1 MAKYIIEIEDDPFG
15 SIESSDMLWRAKGF
29 KSLVFDKK
37 GLEKLT
43 PYKERATSSC
53 WLKVG
58 DIIRDGCVEVTGVIA
73 RIEEDIYGNT
83 HYKVFWTDGS
93 VTSES
98 DYSLEDV
105 QVVGFAEDLEKTIT
119 EWVRLNLRGGC

>member
-29 KSLVFDKK
+29 KSLVFDKN

-43 PYKERATSSC
+43 PYKEQSTSSC

-58 DIIRDGCVEVTGVIA
+58 DIIRDGCCEGSGVIA
-73 RIEEDIYGNT
+73 RITEGKDNNIR
-83 HYKVFWTDGS
+83 YKVFWTDGS

-98 DYSLEDV
+98 DHSLEYAHV
-105 QVVGFAEDLEKTIT
+105 IGFAEDVEKTIT